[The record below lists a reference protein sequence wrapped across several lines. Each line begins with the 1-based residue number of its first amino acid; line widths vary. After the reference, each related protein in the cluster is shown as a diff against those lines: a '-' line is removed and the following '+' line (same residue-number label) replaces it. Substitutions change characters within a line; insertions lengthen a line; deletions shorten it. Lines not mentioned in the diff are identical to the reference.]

1 MNPILPENE
10 VNTENLAALL
20 ESTAISYLLDDDGDI
35 HVTEFSSS
43 YFLLIDTDKKMLHFH
58 SCAPVRSTDTGA
70 VRDFANRC
78 NNEIVM
84 IRFSHIA
91 EARRFCGDYSIPY
104 RGGVLRE
111 HILRIAREFPDHF
124 NYVLNAMDD
133 DDLLG
138 EFYLPEAAPVTDI
151 EEERKYRQVC
161 EIVFKNQQASPSWLQ
176 RQMGVG
182 YDTAN
187 KWIERMEAEGMVSA
201 PNGIGKRDVYR
212 DKLGNP
218 L

>member
-1 MNPILPENE
+1 MNPILPEDE

-20 ESTAISYLLDDDGDI
+20 ESAAISYLLDDDGDI
-35 HVTEFSSS
+35 HVTEFASS
-43 YFLLIDTDKKMLHFH
+43 YFLLIDTDKIVLRFH
-58 SCAPVRSTDTGA
+58 TCAPVRSTDAGA

-111 HILRIAREFPDHF
+111 HILRVTREFPDHF
-124 NYVLNAMDD
+124 NYVLSAMDE

-138 EFYLPEAAPVTDI
+138 EVDPPEAAPVTDI

-161 EIVFKNQQASPSWLQ
+161 QMVFVSQKASPSWLQ
-176 RQMGVG
+176 RRMGVE
-182 YDTAN
+182 YNTAS
-187 KWIERMEAEGMVSA
+187 KWIERMEAEGMVSS
-201 PNGIGKRDVYR
+201 PNDAGKRQLYR
-212 DKLGNP
+212 DKNGNP